1 MMLAKFSLL
10 MIMTSLLFLIVGLP
24 NEKNDNDLLKVSE
37 VSKLIIFQIAK
48 YRNSDFDISKI
59 KVDSLNLPSTL
70 KSSSNPDT
78 RILWLGPENW
88 LVFSSKKDLM
98 ELEKNQF
105 DEKDF
110 AITDISHSRSIIELE
125 GNLVNE
131 VLKKGCPLDI
141 DSLKEG
147 DCANSVYNGITIT
160 LDFISDNP
168 KKVRIFGLR
177 SFGESLHHSV
187 TDACLE
193 FGYKAI

>member
-1 MMLAKFSLL
+1 MTYISPLNFVHKTGKFGDYS
-10 MIMTSLLFLIVGLP
+10 
-24 NEKNDNDLLKVSE
+24 EKNDNDILKVSE
-37 VSKLIIFQIAK
+37 VSKLTIFQIAR
-48 YRNSDFDISKI
+48 YRNSKFDISKI

-70 KSSSNPDT
+70 KSSSNSDT

-88 LVFSSKKDLM
+88 LVFSSKKNLM
-98 ELEKNQF
+98 ELEKSQF

-125 GNLVNE
+125 GNLINE

-141 DSLKEG
+141 NSFKEG

-160 LDFISDNP
+160 IDFISDNP
-168 KKVRIFGLR
+168 KKVRVLGLR
-177 SFGESLHHSV
+177 SFGESLYHSI

-193 FGYKAI
+193 FGFKSI

>member
-1 MMLAKFSLL
+1 MTYISPLNFVHKTGKFGDYS
-10 MIMTSLLFLIVGLP
+10 
-24 NEKNDNDLLKVSE
+24 EKNDNDILKVSE
-37 VSKLIIFQIAK
+37 VSKLTIFQIAR
-48 YRNSDFDISKI
+48 YRNSEFDISEI

-70 KSSSNPDT
+70 KSSSNSDT

-88 LVFSSKKDLM
+88 LVFSSKKNLM
-98 ELEKNQF
+98 ELEKSQF

-141 DSLKEG
+141 NSFKEG

-160 LDFISDNP
+160 IDFISDNP
-168 KKVRIFGLR
+168 KKVRVLGLR
-177 SFGESLHHSV
+177 SFGESLHHSI

-193 FGYKAI
+193 FGFKSI